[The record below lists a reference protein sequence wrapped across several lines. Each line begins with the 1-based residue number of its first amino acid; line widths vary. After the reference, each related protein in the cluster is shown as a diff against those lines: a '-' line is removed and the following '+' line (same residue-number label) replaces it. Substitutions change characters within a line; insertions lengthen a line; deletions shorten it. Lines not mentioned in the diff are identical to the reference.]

1 MTDLTHPRPT
11 QVLPNSKYLGLRN
24 WSKAMSEMKIF
35 PILYGQ
41 HVWMAV
47 CLSVLTDWDQ
57 ILTQYVFLNYLEVL
71 FFFFWNFHFLTF
83 FGQFSEISRSF
94 FQNSD
99 IGLKFWHNTL
109 LKEYMKTYFHF
120 FRNFNFFKVKKSIFG
135 NFKVIF
141 QNSDRGL
148 KFWHNT
154 LLTEYIKTYFHFFQN
169 FNFFKVKKS
178 IFGNFK
184 VKNFWIA

>member
-1 MTDLTHPRPT
+1 
-11 QVLPNSKYLGLRN
+11 
-24 WSKAMSEMKIF
+24 MS
-35 PILYGQ
+35 
-41 HVWMAV
+41 V
-47 CLSVLTDWDQ
+47 CLSSVCPSMYRAQFSTDQDQ
-57 ILTQYVFLNYLEVL
+57 IWTQYVFLNYLEVL

-83 FGQFSEISRSF
+83 FGAIFGNFKVIF
-94 FQNSD
+94 FKIVIEGWNFDTTLFKWST
-99 IGLKFWHNTL
+99 LKLIF
-109 LKEYMKTYFHF
+109 F
-120 FRNFNFFKVKKSIFG
+120 FRNINFFKVKKSIFG

-154 LLTEYIKTYFHFFQN
+154 LQTEYIKTYFHFFQN